1 VIGTERS
8 GNPPVDFLGA
18 YEIPVYGIRR
28 GKGGV
33 YRPHN
38 LPIVEAAVS
47 AQDRL
52 FEKYTVSIEKDLRH
66 VIENERD
73 DGDHG
78 DIPKARTE

>member
-1 VIGTERS
+1 MQRRIPLQVTISKSYDRDGKEG

-47 AQDRL
+47 AQDSL
-52 FEKYTVSIEKDLRH
+52 FSKYTVSIEG
-66 VIENERD
+66 I
-73 DGDHG
+73 
-78 DIPKARTE
+78 

>member
-1 VIGTERS
+1 M
-8 GNPPVDFLGA
+8 
-18 YEIPVYGIRR
+18 PVYGIRR

-47 AQDRL
+47 AQESL
-52 FEKYTVSIEKDLRH
+52 FAKYTVSIENNLRQ
-66 VIENERD
+66 VIESVHD

-78 DIPKARTE
+78 HIPKARPNESFRDRSIPTRTYSHGVQS